1 MFAIYLVLIIY
12 IFARSKFVQN
22 SKPFLCISLT
32 TNLVLVNPRM
42 YTQIQEVVG
51 GGGMEPLPGVFD
63 TLQYYCLVRL
73 G

>member
-1 MFAIYLVLIIY
+1 M
-12 IFARSKFVQN
+12 QN

-63 TLQYYCLVRL
+63 TLQ
-73 G
+73 